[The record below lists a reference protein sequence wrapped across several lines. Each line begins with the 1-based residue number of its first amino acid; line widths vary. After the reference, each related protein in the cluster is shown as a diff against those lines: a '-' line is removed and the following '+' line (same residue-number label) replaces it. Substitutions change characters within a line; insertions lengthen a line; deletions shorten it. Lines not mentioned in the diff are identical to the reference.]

1 MNLGNLN
8 VFSAATVKMGWL
20 NQRQTVLAQNIANAD
35 TPNYRAKDLKAPT
48 FSKIMNGNV
57 NMQMSK
63 TAMGHMVGAG
73 AKIDARVIKE
83 RNKDVYEVSP
93 NENAVVMEEQLM
105 KVSES
110 SMSYKLASSIY
121 SKNLLMFKMAL
132 NGSGR

>member
-83 RNKDVYEVSP
+83 RNKDVTS
-93 NENAVVMEEQLM
+93 
-105 KVSES
+105 
-110 SMSYKLASSIY
+110 
-121 SKNLLMFKMAL
+121 
-132 NGSGR
+132 

>member
-1 MNLGNLN
+1 MLICRCPRPPWDI
-8 VFSAATVKMGWL
+8 WL
-20 NQRQTVLAQNIANAD
+20 VQGRKSD
-35 TPNYRAKDLKAPT
+35 
-48 FSKIMNGNV
+48 S
-57 NMQMSK
+57 
-63 TAMGHMVGAG
+63 
-73 AKIDARVIKE
+73 RVIKE

-110 SMSYKLASSIY
+110 SMNYKLASSIY